1 MFCPRVIFILLM
13 LRLTKKYRDYCVT
26 FSATFIP
33 QRTENDINKTC
44 SIDNNWSS
52 NLENKY
58 AVEETF
64 YLLRNQNTVE
74 YIDHNDISSEF
85 KEKWLLFQ

>member
-1 MFCPRVIFILLM
+1 M

-26 FSATFIP
+26 FSATFGLL
-33 QRTENDINKTC
+33 RTENDINKTC
-44 SIDNNWSS
+44 SIDNN
-52 NLENKY
+52 LENKY
-58 AVEETF
+58 AAEE
-64 YLLRNQNTVE
+64 RNQNTVE